1 MKTYKLQLFLLF
13 LFMCMTATAQNRFG
27 YIAFNNSLRLMPEY
41 MEAEL
46 QLQKL
51 QSDYKEEIERAKRE
65 FDRQYTDFIINQN
78 QLSATIVAKRQKELQ
93 LLMDNNVEFKN
104 RAAGE
109 LEVVRNNMLDP
120 LKGKLLDAIK
130 QVCDEMQLDWVI
142 DTEKGTYLY
151 INNDRGIDI
160 SHPVYQVLGIESQIE
175 PTDTLGKENMIIS
188 LPEQ

>member
-1 MKTYKLQLFLLF
+1 
-13 LFMCMTATAQNRFG
+13 
-27 YIAFNNSLRLMPEY
+27 
-41 MEAEL
+41 
-46 QLQKL
+46 
-51 QSDYKEEIERAKRE
+51 
-65 FDRQYTDFIINQN
+65 
-78 QLSATIVAKRQKELQ
+78 
-93 LLMDNNVEFKN
+93 MDNNVEFKN

-160 SHPVYQVLGIESQIE
+160 SHPVYHVLGIESQIE
-175 PTDTLGKENMIIS
+175 PKDTLGKENMIIS